1 MKDNKELILG
11 IIGIVVVIA
20 IFIASNVINDNKNKE
35 KNKGLLYGIHYA
47 EIKVKDYGSIVV
59 ELDADKAPITVT
71 NFLSLADSKF
81 YDGLTFHRIIDGF
94 MIQGGGYDQNGN
106 KKNADTIKGE
116 FSTNGIKNDIK
127 HERGVI
133 SMARVGGMN
142 NSASSEFFIM
152 HEDNSSLDGN
162 YAAFG
167 HVIEGMNVVDKI
179 ATTPKPT
186 DDNGY
191 IELEDRPVIE
201 SIRSLKIEID
211 NTNYEENGE
220 K

>member
-167 HVIEGMNVVDKI
+167 HVIEGMDVVDKI

-186 DDNGY
+186 DDNGS

>member
-11 IIGIVVVIA
+11 II
-20 IFIASNVINDNKNKE
+20 VINMVIIIFVASIVINNNKDKE
-35 KNKGLLYGIHYA
+35 EKKELLNGIHYA
-47 EIKVKDYGSIVV
+47 EIKVKDYGDIIV
-59 ELDADKAPITVT
+59 ELDADQAPITVT

-116 FSTNGIKNDIK
+116 FVSNGIKNNIK

-133 SMARVGGMN
+133 SMARIGGMN
-142 NSASSEFFIM
+142 DSASSEFFIM
-152 HEDNSSLDGN
+152 HEDNATLDGN

-167 HVIEGMNVVDKI
+167 HVIEGMDVVDKI

-186 DDNGY
+186 DNNGS

-201 SIRSLKIEID
+201 SIRSLKVEID
-211 NTNYEENGE
+211 NTYNKENGE